1 MRYLSKITKI
11 IEVEQSLNPN
21 MMKPDLE
28 VCVFSV
34 ESCLNA
40 QRASAHRVE
49 LCGGFLEGGTTPS
62 AGLIEHVRSLL
73 HIDLHVMIRPRGGDF
88 LYDDWEFET
97 MKKDIETAQKYGA
110 NGVVFGILTQNGKVD
125 LPRTRG
131 LVSLA
136 RPMQVTFHRA
146 FDMTPDP
153 LEALEM
159 VIKTGAHAILTSG
172 QRQTAIEG
180 VETIAQ
186 LVAAAAGRIKIMAGA
201 GITAQNALQ
210 IAATGVDSL
219 HLTGKTTRASQMQ
232 FRQANVQMAT
242 AAPASEY
249 EVVFSDAAKIAAIR
263 QLFLPTDDAP
273 F

>member
-11 IEVEQSLNPN
+11 IEVEQSLSPN
-21 MMKPDLE
+21 MMRPDLE

-40 QRASAHRVE
+40 QFAGAQRVE

-62 AGLIEHVRSLL
+62 AGLIEQVRGIL
-73 HIDLHVMIRPRGGDF
+73 HIDIHVMIRPRGGDF
-88 LYDDWEFET
+88 LYDGWEFET
-97 MKKDIETAQKYGA
+97 MMKDIKIAKNYGA
-110 NGVVFGILTQNGKVD
+110 NGVVFGVLTQNGKID
-125 LPRTRG
+125 LPRTRA
-131 LVSLA
+131 LVALA
-136 RPMQVTFHRA
+136 KPLKVTFHRA

-159 VIKTGAHAILTSG
+159 VIETGAHAILTSG
-172 QRQTAIEG
+172 HRQTAVEG

-210 IAATGVDSL
+210 IAATGVDTL
-219 HLTGKTTRASQMQ
+219 HLTGKTARASQMQ
-232 FRQANVQMAT
+232 FRQPNIQMAT

-249 EVVFSDAAKIAAIR
+249 EVMFSDAAKIAAIQR
-263 QLFLPTDDAP
+263 LFLPSDDAP